1 MEGVKKN
8 RIFIKT
14 YGCQMNFHD
23 SGLIEDGFLKNGFD
37 KAGSLRD
44 ADIVILNTCS
54 VRENADHK
62 IVSEIGRLKGDKKIV
77 LTGCFAKQI
86 KLKKEK
92 GIKVNNVDIP
102 VDYCFSPDEI
112 LSIPEILADNFKK
125 NYNYNDG
132 IGKRTGAIT
141 KETKDDYQNFN
152 LVEEYFY
159 NKKVDSGFATIKII
173 EGCNNFCSY
182 CIVPFVR
189 GKERSIPFEII
200 YSSAKRYAD
209 KGVRELLLLGQNV
222 NSYLSPEDDKK
233 DFSYMLES
241 LTKIDGIKK
250 IKFLTSHPKDF
261 NDKLIELIASNDKIS
276 KSIHLP
282 VQSGSDRILSAM
294 NRGYIRRDYLNLIEK
309 LRKKC
314 PDAAFSTDII
324 VGFPTET
331 KEDFNM
337 TLSLIDEA
345 GFDFLFGFKY
355 SPRPFTKA
363 LEFKDDISLEEKK
376 ERLEMVFEK
385 QKKVFSSILN
395 SLRGKR
401 LNVTITAVDKEKNPV
416 EFKNGILF
424 KGEGLN
430 DRTVYI
436 VNKDKY
442 KNLRIGDKRFA
453 DITYIEN
460 NRLYGEVI

>member
-314 PDAAFSTDII
+314 LDAAFSTDII
-324 VGFPTET
+324 VGFPAET

-337 TLSLIDEA
+337 TLSLIDAA